1 MSFINEQGG
10 KLFFGLISQQTFT
23 DCLTMILL
31 IITII
36 ILVFYVTNNQDE
48 YMIKNDNNTNRN
60 NNFEIDLI
68 IINIKIEIKMPANFG
83 QGYLNRPRGSSQYP
97 YDEYAKIQLNFN
109 VYFFDI
115 FFIFKFKFLNF
126 KKRII

>member
-48 YMIKNDNNTNRN
+48 YMIKNDNITNRN
-60 NNFEIDLI
+60 NNFD
-68 IINIKIEIKMPANFG
+68 NRFNNNQYQNRNQMPSYFA
-83 QGYLNRPRGSSQYP
+83 QGYSDRPRGSSQVPLMNMQRY
-97 YDEYAKIQLNFN
+97 N
-109 VYFFDI
+109 
-115 FFIFKFKFLNF
+115 
-126 KKRII
+126 